1 MTHIEAGFQ
10 HQLKTGAVFV
20 DLTAAYDTVWREG
33 LMIKFWEAVPYL
45 KLFNLLNNMLSN
57 RYLRQTQNLLI
68 EMELPK
74 CIQLSNNVYFEKD
87 DKDKKKL

>member
-1 MTHIEAGFQ
+1 MAIMTHIEAGFQ

-33 LMIKFWEAVPYL
+33 LVINFLEDVPCL

-57 RYLRQTQNLLI
+57 RYFQ
-68 EMELPK
+68 
-74 CIQLSNNVYFEKD
+74 VFFGD
-87 DKDKKKL
+87 